1 MTIKMLNIN
10 CSQQI
15 YIFQLKCEG
24 SCQAVL
30 KQLQW
35 WLDTWKNEWL
45 SNRGGGDLILWKC
58 VNRRGLKIVG
68 FSCYNYVTS
77 YKINMLKQD

>member
-1 MTIKMLNIN
+1 MLNIN

-45 SNRGGGDLILWKC
+45 SQIE
-58 VNRRGLKIVG
+58 VVG
-68 FSCYNYVTS
+68 
-77 YKINMLKQD
+77 I